1 MSCNITFSYFNL
13 LILMSEY
20 NPHSLSKLYLFSA
33 ILVIW
38 SSFWVFHIKKTP
50 THIPHTFQH
59 IWRCKY
65 KVFSEKCK
73 AVSLWRMFWFYLMMF
88 WCLFTVLHHKL
99 YSMCFDL
106 KRRSSITFK
115 PYIWVS
121 KWFIMSAALS
131 FVSLLYYRKPLLSA
145 TVTPHYITRLF
156 TSSVHVARDKDTEA
170 GSIR

>member
-1 MSCNITFSYFNL
+1 
-13 LILMSEY
+13 MSEY

-38 SSFWVFHIKKTP
+38 SSFWVFHIKKNP
-50 THIPHTFQH
+50 QPIYHIYSNIFGVANTK
-59 IWRCKY
+59 C
-65 KVFSEKCK
+65 FSEKCK

-88 WCLFTVLHHKL
+88 SCLFTVLHHKL

-106 KRRSSITFK
+106 KQRSSITFK

-145 TVTPHYITRLF
+145 TATPHYITRLF